1 MTLGCPGSRRYAPAF
16 RGKPAVARVD
26 CLNSPRRYICIR
38 CNASYYALTR
48 CTVTDMACRPPGPK
62 ASHCLWEPDLVLNG
76 LKRALSF
83 EHCAPLGPPVRR
95 RTACCD
101 AVQHVATRYT
111 MLQRSTTCC
120 KRSTTCPCS
129 HSPMRTSAREAQPA
143 YARLRN
149 DRSAGYHAAE
159 IDVKVEGYHVRR
171 IPCSISHG
179 WRVKAGSVTVV
190 TAFCTVWN

>member
-1 MTLGCPGSRRYAPAF
+1 MGCPGSRRYAPAF

-95 RTACCD
+95 RTACCNTG
-101 AVQHVATRYT
+101 QHVATQYN
-111 MLQRSTTCC
+111 MLRRSTTSVHACLSPVHHPHVAPAEGGESLERSIAPVGDCC
-120 KRSTTCPCS
+120 IVR
-129 HSPMRTSAREAQPA
+129 
-143 YARLRN
+143 
-149 DRSAGYHAAE
+149 
-159 IDVKVEGYHVRR
+159 HV
-171 IPCSISHG
+171 
-179 WRVKAGSVTVV
+179 WVV
-190 TAFCTVWN
+190 VASQADC

>member
-101 AVQHVATRYT
+101 AVQHVATRDS

-120 KRSTTCPCS
+120 DAVQPTCMHVSHQSIIRMSHRPRAAGRLERSKRPSVVVV
-129 HSPMRTSAREAQPA
+129 
-143 YARLRN
+143 
-149 DRSAGYHAAE
+149 G
-159 IDVKVEGYHVRR
+159 RR
-171 IPCSISHG
+171 VG
-179 WRVKAGSVTVV
+179 VL
-190 TAFCTVWN
+190 